1 MTEAVLEIRN
11 LCARFR
17 TGGADVEAVRGI
29 DIAIGEG
36 EVLGIIGES
45 GSGKTVTGMA
55 ILRLLPA
62 NALVSADELSFRGR
76 PLLTLT
82 DEAFRA
88 LRGTHLAMIFQN
100 PAGSFNPAKT
110 IGWHLA
116 RTAERA
122 LTRSRLESAGEGAS
136 STASAGA
143 GATASASASAS
154 ATATATATATV
165 NDGTRIAA
173 PSPSAECRLAEVGI
187 PDPAR
192 VLTLYPHQLSGG
204 MLQRALIA
212 MVLVLEPDLII
223 ADEPTTNLDNIV
235 EHQIIN
241 LFRALRVR
249 TRAAMIFITHDMAI
263 AAELCDRIAVMYA
276 GEIVETGPAATLFA
290 APRHPY
296 TQGLVDTALQ
306 LERGVERLKEIPGE
320 MPGISGLPEGC
331 VFAPRCGKA
340 TDACRQARPALT
352 HITQLSTVHSVRC
365 IHHG

>member
-1 MTEAVLEIRN
+1 MSDAVLEIRN

-17 TGGADVEAVRGI
+17 TDGPDVDAVRGV
-29 DIAIGEG
+29 DFALGEG
-36 EVLGIIGES
+36 EVLGVIGES
-45 GSGKTVTGMA
+45 GSGKTVTGLA
-55 ILRLLPA
+55 ILRLLSS
-62 NALVSADELSFRGR
+62 NAEVTAEVLNFRGR
-76 PLLTLT
+76 PLLGLT

-116 RTAERA
+116 RAAERA
-122 LTRSRLESAGEGAS
+122 LTRSGRAGVE
-136 STASAGA
+136 
-143 GATASASASAS
+143 
-154 ATATATATATV
+154 V
-165 NDGTRIAA
+165 GTRH
-173 PSPSAECRLAEVGI
+173 AERRLAEVGI

-192 VLTLYPHQLSGG
+192 VLALYPHQLSGG

-241 LFRALRVR
+241 LFRALRTR
-249 TRAAMIFITHDMAI
+249 TRAAMIFITHDMSI

-276 GEIVETGPAATLFA
+276 GEIVEIGPAAALFA

-296 TQGLVDTALQ
+296 TQGLIDTALQ

-340 TDACRQARPALT
+340 TALCRQARPAV
-352 HITQLSTVHSVRC
+352 TQLSAVHSVRC

>member
-1 MTEAVLEIRN
+1 MTEAVLKIRN

-17 TGGADVEAVRGI
+17 TGGATIDAVRGV
-29 DIAIGEG
+29 DLTLGEG

-45 GSGKTVTGMA
+45 GSGKTVTGLA
-55 ILRLLPA
+55 ILRLLPP
-62 NALVSADELSFRGR
+62 NAEVTAEVLNFRGR
-76 PLLTLT
+76 PLLGLT

-88 LRGTHLAMIFQN
+88 LRGSHLAMIFQN

-122 LTRSRLESAGEGAS
+122 LTRSGRADSRADPDEGAGVS
-136 STASAGA
+136 AVTGADADAGA
-143 GATASASASAS
+143 
-154 ATATATATATV
+154 
-165 NDGTRIAA
+165 RAA
-173 PSPSAECRLAEVGI
+173 VRKAERRLAEVGI

-192 VLTLYPHQLSGG
+192 VLALYPHQLSGG

-241 LFRALRVR
+241 LFRALRAR
-249 TRAAMIFITHDMAI
+249 TKAAMIFITHDMAI
-263 AAELCDRIAVMYA
+263 AAELCDHIAVMYA
-276 GEIVETGPAATLFA
+276 GEIVESGPAATLFA

-296 TQGLVDTALQ
+296 TQGLIDTALQ

-340 TDACRQARPALT
+340 TDACRQARPAV
-352 HITQLSTVHSVRC
+352 TQLSAAHSVRC

>member
-1 MTEAVLEIRN
+1 MTATVLEIRN

-17 TGGADVEAVRGI
+17 TGGAAVEVVRGV
-29 DIAIGEG
+29 DLAIGEG

-45 GSGKTVTGMA
+45 GSGKTVTGLS

-62 NALVSADELSFRGR
+62 NAEVSADVLNFRGS

-122 LTRSRLESAGEGAS
+122 LTRSPREGA
-136 STASAGA
+136 APRAGA
-143 GATASASASAS
+143 
-154 ATATATATATV
+154 
-165 NDGTRIAA
+165 A
-173 PSPSAECRLAEVGI
+173 PPRQHAERRLAEVGI
-187 PDPAR
+187 PNPAR

-235 EHQIIN
+235 ERQIIN
-241 LFRALRVR
+241 LLHALRTR
-249 TRAAMIFITHDMAI
+249 TKAAMIFITHDMSI
-263 AAELCDRIAVMYA
+263 AAGLCDRIAVMYA
-276 GEIVETGPAATLFA
+276 GEIVESGPAATVFA
-290 APRHPY
+290 APHHPY
-296 TQGLVDTALQ
+296 TQGLIDTALQ
-306 LERGVERLKEIPGE
+306 LERGVERLREIPGE
-320 MPGISGLPEGC
+320 MPGITGLYEGC

-340 TDACRQARPALT
+340 TDACRQARPVV
-352 HITQLSTVHSVRC
+352 TQLSAVHGVRC

>member
-1 MTEAVLEIRN
+1 MTEAVLKIRN

-17 TGGADVEAVRGI
+17 TGGATIDAVRGV
-29 DIAIGEG
+29 DLTLGEG

-45 GSGKTVTGMA
+45 GSGKTVTGLA
-55 ILRLLPA
+55 ILRLLPP
-62 NALVSADELSFRGR
+62 NAEVTADVLNFRGR
-76 PLLTLT
+76 PLLGLD

-88 LRGTHLAMIFQN
+88 LRGNHLAMIFQN

-122 LTRSRLESAGEGAS
+122 LMRSARAGVEVGARNGAHARMEAEERVGAGVGAQAVTRVSAGVN
-136 STASAGA
+136 AGA
-143 GATASASASAS
+143 R
-154 ATATATATATV
+154 
-165 NDGTRIAA
+165 D
-173 PSPSAECRLAEVGI
+173 AERRLAEVGI

-192 VLTLYPHQLSGG
+192 VLALYPHQLSGG

-241 LFRALRVR
+241 LFRALRAR
-249 TRAAMIFITHDMAI
+249 TKAAMIFITHDMAI

-276 GEIVETGPAATLFA
+276 GEIVESGPAATLFA

-296 TQGLVDTALQ
+296 TQGLIDTALQ

-340 TDACRQARPALT
+340 TDACRQARPAV
-352 HITQLSTVHSVRC
+352 TQLSAAHSVRC

>member
-29 DIAIGEG
+29 DLAIGEG

-62 NALVSADELSFRGR
+62 NAEVVADELCFRGR
-76 PLLTLT
+76 PLLALT

-122 LTRSRLESAGEGAS
+122 LTRLDREN
-136 STASAGA
+136 AGA
-143 GATASASASAS
+143 GAGASAGPRA
-154 ATATATATATV
+154 
-165 NDGTRIAA
+165 GA
-173 PSPSAECRLAEVGI
+173 PMPEAERRLAEVGI

-235 EHQIIN
+235 ERQIIN
-241 LFRALRVR
+241 LFRALRAR
-249 TRAAMIFITHDMAI
+249 TKAAMIFITHDMAI

-276 GEIVETGPAATLFA
+276 GEIVESGPAAAVLA
-290 APRHPY
+290 APSHPY
-296 TQGLVDTALQ
+296 TQGLIDTALQ
-306 LERGVERLKEIPGE
+306 LERSVERLREIPGE
-320 MPGISGLPEGC
+320 MPGITGIPEGC

-340 TDACRQARPALT
+340 TDECRQARPAVT
-352 HITQLSTVHSVRC
+352 RLSTVHSVRC